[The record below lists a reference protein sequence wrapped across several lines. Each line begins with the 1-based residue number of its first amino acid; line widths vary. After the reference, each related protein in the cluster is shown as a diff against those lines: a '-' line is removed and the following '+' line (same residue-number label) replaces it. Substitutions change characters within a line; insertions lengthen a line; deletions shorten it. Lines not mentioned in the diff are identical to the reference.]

1 MTAAAD
7 PTPADVVAFWRDAG
21 PKKWFLKDE
30 AFDASISQRF
40 SAPHARAA
48 RGALDDW
55 AETLDGA
62 LALVLLLDQFSRN
75 LYRGSPQA
83 FAQDERARRIARKAI
98 EAGFDRKVDPAF
110 RTFYY
115 LPFTH
120 SEAIAD
126 QELCV
131 RLSHQLPDRDSLR
144 WARIHEQIIRRFGR
158 FPHRNKVL
166 GRHTTPAEQAFLDG
180 GGFSG

>member
-7 PTPADVVAFWRDAG
+7 PTPADVVAFWREAG
-21 PKKWFLKDE
+21 PKKWFLKDA
-30 AFDASISQRF
+30 AFDASIRERF
-40 SAPHARAA
+40 ATLHARAA
-48 RGALDDW
+48 RGELDDW
-55 AETLDGA
+55 AETPEGA
-62 LALVLLLDQFSRN
+62 LALLLLLAQFSRN
-75 LYRGSPQA
+75 LNRGSVRA
-83 FAQDERARRIARKAI
+83 FAQDERARRIAQKAI
-98 EAGFDRKVDPAF
+98 EAGFDQKIDPAF
-110 RTFYY
+110 RTFFY

-120 SEAIAD
+120 SESIGD

-131 RLSHQLPDRDSLR
+131 RLSHHLPDRDSLR

>member
-1 MTAAAD
+1 MAD
-7 PTPADVVAFWRDAG
+7 ERPGPAEVVAFWRDAG
-21 PKKWFLKDE
+21 PKQWFLKDD
-30 AFDASISQRF
+30 AFDASIRERF
-40 SAPHARAA
+40 
-48 RGALDDW
+48 GALHTEAAAGAKDEW
-55 AETLDGA
+55 AQTPEGS
-62 LALVLLLDQFSRN
+62 LALLLLLDQFSRN

-83 FAQDERARRIARKAI
+83 FAQDEKARRIARSAND
-98 EAGFDRKVDPAF
+98 AGFDLAVDSAF
-110 RTFYY
+110 RTFFF

-120 SEAIAD
+120 SESIID

-131 RLSHQLPDRDSLR
+131 RLSHQIDPDSLR
-144 WARIHEQIIRRFGR
+144 WARIHEKIIRRFGR

>member
-1 MTAAAD
+1 MANER
-7 PTPADVVAFWRDAG
+7 PGPAEVVAFWRDAG
-21 PKKWFLKDE
+21 PKQWFLKDD
-30 AFDASISQRF
+30 AFDAWIGERF
-40 SAPHARAA
+40 
-48 RGALDDW
+48 GALHMEAAAGAKNEW
-55 AETLDGA
+55 AQTSEGS
-62 LALVLLLDQFSRN
+62 LALLLLLDQFSRN

-83 FAQDERARRIARKAI
+83 FAQDEQARRIARSAI
-98 EAGFDRKVDPAF
+98 DAGFDQAVDPAF
-110 RTFYY
+110 RTFFY

-120 SEAIAD
+120 SESIID

-131 RLSHQLPDRDSLR
+131 RLSHQILDPDSLR
-144 WARIHEQIIRRFGR
+144 WARIHEKIIRRFGR